1 MRPQESWEDDG
12 ILSEAETAEYW
23 KNRRYFEEILPVPPF
38 YEQGNPEGA
47 ITWFKDTEAGN
58 RIYEQLTFYRDM
70 AAKYGLALYLTECN
84 ELPGEVI
91 YEDDYQIAVKNQ
103 RNDLPLQTRK
113 IQA

>member
-1 MRPQESWEDDG
+1 MRYYRVHTAENAYLTRQPRGIFTAVWRLGDDG
-12 ILSEAETAEYW
+12 ILSEAETA
-23 KNRRYFEEILPVPPF
+23 
-38 YEQGNPEGA
+38 G
-47 ITWFKDTEAGN
+47 
-58 RIYEQLTFYRDM
+58 IYEQLTFYRDM